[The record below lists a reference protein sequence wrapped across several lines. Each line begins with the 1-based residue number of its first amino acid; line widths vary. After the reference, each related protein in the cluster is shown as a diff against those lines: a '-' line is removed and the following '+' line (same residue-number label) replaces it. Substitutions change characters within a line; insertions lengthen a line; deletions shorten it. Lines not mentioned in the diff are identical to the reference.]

1 MFRVGLIPYLSH
13 VRRKYLPYLVW
24 AVLVIVVLFW
34 RLGATSFWDPDE
46 AHYAQTTREL
56 LSTRDWLA
64 PHYNQQ
70 PFFDKPVLFH
80 LLQALPMSLL
90 GPSELSARL
99 TSALGALA
107 IVGTTWWL
115 GVAMGSSE
123 VGLVAGLL
131 LTVSPAVFALSRYAI
146 LDTIFTAFLFGGAA
160 LTTVAALHDRPR
172 LQYGGYLLVGLAVL
186 TKGPIALVLCGTA
199 FVLAIVLSAD
209 ARARFLRLHW
219 IVGAIVAV
227 GVSAPWFLYMLWR
240 FNGAFVEGYWLN
252 ENVRLFARP
261 LYGRQPEWYFYFR
274 ILAAGLLPWTGVL
287 LGRLYDDLR
296 GMIVRDGTVDTFEVL
311 LWSWTIAVVG
321 FFSFSRFKLDHYI
334 FPAAPA
340 LCLLCSRAWADV
352 RARKLDGVNIGARV
366 GFWLVGPMLIIVG
379 VVGGVELSTRLAL
392 PAAAMTVPIGLAGAG
407 VALVWRSVR
416 EVTPPRLPWIT
427 LGALAFTYLGL
438 LMWVVPALEQG
449 KVMPDIAHWVASHA
463 DTSERIATYRLNRWN
478 PAFRFYVDRHT
489 LVLESVEEARRFF
502 DETRS
507 SYCVMAG
514 ASYDQLVALG
524 IPLRIVYSREGMWA
538 TSGRALWRRRDPLT
552 RFIVVM
558 RASEMQGSST
568 LRRNHGTE

>member
-1 MFRVGLIPYLSH
+1 VLIF
-13 VRRKYLPYLVW
+13 
-24 AVLVIVVLFW
+24 VVLFL
-34 RLGATSFWDPDE
+34 RLGSPSFWDPDE
-46 AHYAQTTREL
+46 AHYAETTREL
-56 LSTRDWLA
+56 LTTRDWLA

-80 LLQALPMSLL
+80 LLQALPMRLL
-90 GPSELSARL
+90 GPSEFAARVMP
-99 TSALGALA
+99 ALGALA
-107 IVGTTWWL
+107 LVGTTWWL

-146 LDTIFTAFLFGGAA
+146 LDTVFTAFLFGGAA
-160 LTTVAALHDRPR
+160 LTTVAALQDRPR
-172 LQYGGYLLVGLAVL
+172 LQFGGYLLVALAIL

-219 IVGAIVAV
+219 IVGALVAI

-240 FNGAFVEGYWLN
+240 FNGAFVDGYWLN

-274 ILAAGLLPWTGVL
+274 ILAAGLLPWTGLL
-287 LGRLYDDLR
+287 LGRLYDDIR
-296 GMIVRDGTVDTFEVL
+296 GIVAGDGTVDTFEIL

-352 RARKLDGVNIGARV
+352 RARKLDGVNIGARI
-366 GFWLVGPMLIIVG
+366 GFWLVGPALIIVG
-379 VVGGVELSTRLAL
+379 VFGGVELGTRLHL
-392 PAAAMTVPIGLAGAG
+392 PTAAMTVPIGLVAAG
-407 VALVWRSVR
+407 VALIGRSVR
-416 EVTPPRLPWIT
+416 DVTPPRLPWIVV
-427 LGALAFTYLGL
+427 GALGFTYLGL
-438 LMWVVPALEQG
+438 LIWVAPALEQG
-449 KVMPDIAHWVASHA
+449 KVMPDIAHWVATHA
-463 DTSERIATYRLNRWN
+463 DTSDRIATYRLNRWN
-478 PAFRFYVDRHT
+478 PAFRFYVDRNT
-489 LVLESVEEARRFF
+489 LVLESVEEARRLF
-502 DETRS
+502 DETPS
-507 SYCVMAG
+507 SYCVMVG
-514 ASYDQLVALG
+514 ASYEQLVALG

-538 TSGRALWRRRDPLT
+538 TSGRALWRRRDPLA
-552 RFIVVM
+552 RFLVVE
-558 RASEMQGSST
+558 RASEMPRVPALPRQ
-568 LRRNHGTE
+568 HGTE